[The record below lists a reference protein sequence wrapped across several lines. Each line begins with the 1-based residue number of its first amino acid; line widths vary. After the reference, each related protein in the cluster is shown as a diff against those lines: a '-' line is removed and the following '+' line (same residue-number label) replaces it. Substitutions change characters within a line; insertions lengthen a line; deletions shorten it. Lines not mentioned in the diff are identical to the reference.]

1 MMNDNENGMVVNND
15 TTNENGF
22 VENETGNSDST
33 NETTEVKNENENTG
47 TSNSNSEEETG
58 GAPLTNDEIRELM
71 KHGTGFNNGMNPEA
85 LERLMNQP
93 GPDTKALLERISNVL
108 SIQDE
113 NIGKAFTKINDL
125 ELKVTSLSITNRFTT
140 IIAIASIIVAIVAI
154 IL

>member
-1 MMNDNENGMVVNND
+1 MMNEENNMVANNY

-22 VENETGNSDST
+22 MEN
-33 NETTEVKNENENTG
+33 EVKNSDTESEVDEGKNESGNTE
-47 TSNSNSEEETG
+47 TSNNNSEEAG

-71 KHGTGFNNGMNPEA
+71 SHGGGFNNGINPEA

-93 GPDTKALLERISNVL
+93 GPDTKALLERISGVL
-108 SIQDE
+108 EIQDG
-113 NIGKAFTKINDL
+113 NIGKAFAKINDL

-154 IL
+154 IM

>member
-1 MMNDNENGMVVNND
+1 MMNEENNMVANND

-22 VENETGNSDST
+22 MENEIKNSDST
-33 NETTEVKNENENTG
+33 SEVDEGKNENGNTE
-47 TSNSNSEEETG
+47 TSNSNPEDAG

-71 KHGTGFNNGMNPEA
+71 RHGGGFNNGINPEA

-93 GPDTKALLERISNVL
+93 GPDTKALLERISGVL
-108 SIQDE
+108 EIQDG
-113 NIGKAFTKINDL
+113 NIGKAFAKINDL

-154 IL
+154 IM

>member
-1 MMNDNENGMVVNND
+1 MMNEENNMVVNND
-15 TTNENGF
+15 TTNESRS
-22 VENETGNSDST
+22 VENESRNSDST
-33 NETTEVKNENENTG
+33 NETTDVKNENGNTEN
-47 TSNSNSEEETG
+47 SNSNSEEAG
-58 GAPLTNDEIRELM
+58 GAPLTNDEIREIM
-71 KHGTGFNNGMNPEA
+71 KHGRGFNNGMNPEA

-125 ELKVTSLSITNRFTT
+125 ELKVASLMVTNKFTN

>member
-1 MMNDNENGMVVNND
+1 MNEENNMVANND

-22 VENETGNSDST
+22 VENETGNSSPESEI
-33 NETTEVKNENENTG
+33 NKEQNENGNTEA
-47 TSNSNSEEETG
+47 SNSNSEEAG
-58 GAPLTNDEIRELM
+58 GAPLMNDEIRKLM
-71 KHGTGFNNGMNPEA
+71 KHSGGFNNGMNPEA

-93 GPDTKALLERISNVL
+93 GPDTKALLERISDVL
-108 SIQDE
+108 KIQDE

-125 ELKVTSLSITNRFTT
+125 ELKVSSLMVTNKFTT

>member
-1 MMNDNENGMVVNND
+1 MMNEENNMVANNY

-22 VENETGNSDST
+22 MEN
-33 NETTEVKNENENTG
+33 EVKNSDTESEVDEGKNENGNTG
-47 TSNSNSEEETG
+47 TSDSNSEEIG

-71 KHGTGFNNGMNPEA
+71 KHGGFNNGMNPEA

-93 GPDTKALLERISNVL
+93 GPDTKALLERISGVL
-108 SIQDE
+108 EIQDG
-113 NIGKAFTKINDL
+113 NIGKAFAKINDL

-154 IL
+154 IM

>member
-1 MMNDNENGMVVNND
+1 MMNEENNMVANNY

-22 VENETGNSDST
+22 MEN
-33 NETTEVKNENENTG
+33 EVKNSDTESEVDEGKNENGNTG
-47 TSNSNSEEETG
+47 TSDSNSEETG

-71 KHGTGFNNGMNPEA
+71 KHGGFNNGMNPEA

-93 GPDTKALLERISNVL
+93 GPDTKALLERISGVL
-108 SIQDE
+108 EIQDG
-113 NIGKAFTKINDL
+113 NIGKAFAKINDL

-154 IL
+154 IM

>member
-1 MMNDNENGMVVNND
+1 MMNEENNMVANNY

-22 VENETGNSDST
+22 MEN
-33 NETTEVKNENENTG
+33 EVKNSDTESEVDEGKNENGNTG
-47 TSNSNSEEETG
+47 TSDSNSEETG

-71 KHGTGFNNGMNPEA
+71 RHGGGFNNGMNPEA

-93 GPDTKALLERISNVL
+93 GPDTKALLERISGVL
-108 SIQDE
+108 EIQDG

-125 ELKVTSLSITNRFTT
+125 ELKVSSLMVTNKFTT

-154 IL
+154 IM

>member
-1 MMNDNENGMVVNND
+1 MMNEENNMVANND

-22 VENETGNSDST
+22 VENEDRNSDSAS
-33 NETTEVKNENENTG
+33 EVDEGKNENGNTE
-47 TSNSNSEEETG
+47 TSNSNPEDAG

-71 KHGTGFNNGMNPEA
+71 KHGGGFNNGMNPEA

-93 GPDTKALLERISNVL
+93 GPDTKALLERISDVL
-108 SIQDE
+108 KIQDE
-113 NIGKAFTKINDL
+113 NIGKAFTKINNL
-125 ELKVTSLSITNRFTT
+125 ELKVTALSITNKFTT

>member
-1 MMNDNENGMVVNND
+1 MMNEENNMVANND

-22 VENETGNSDST
+22 VENETRDSNSAS
-33 NETTEVKNENENTG
+33 EVDEGKNENGNTE
-47 TSNSNSEEETG
+47 TSNNNSEDAG

-71 KHGTGFNNGMNPEA
+71 KHGNGFNNGMNPEV
-85 LERLMNQP
+85 LNRLMNQP
-93 GPDTKALLERISNVL
+93 GPDTKALLERISDVL
-108 SIQDE
+108 KIQDE

-125 ELKVTSLSITNRFTT
+125 ELKVSSLMVTNKFTT

>member
-1 MMNDNENGMVVNND
+1 MNEENNMVANND

-22 VENETGNSDST
+22 VENETGNSNPES
-33 NETTEVKNENENTG
+33 EVNKEQNENRNTEA
-47 TSNSNSEEETG
+47 SNSNSEEAG

-71 KHGTGFNNGMNPEA
+71 KHSGGFNNGMNPEA
-85 LERLMNQP
+85 LNRLMNQP
-93 GPDTKALLERISNVL
+93 GPDTKALLERISDVL
-108 SIQDE
+108 KIQDE

-125 ELKVTSLSITNRFTT
+125 ELKVASLMVTNKFTN

>member
-1 MMNDNENGMVVNND
+1 MMNEENNMVANND

-22 VENETGNSDST
+22 MENEIRNSDST
-33 NETTEVKNENENTG
+33 SEVDEGKNENGNTG
-47 TSNSNSEEETG
+47 TSDSNSEETG

-71 KHGTGFNNGMNPEA
+71 RHGGGFNNGMNPEA

-93 GPDTKALLERISNVL
+93 GPDTKALLERISGVL
-108 SIQDE
+108 EIQDG
-113 NIGKAFTKINDL
+113 NIGKAFAKINDL

-154 IL
+154 IM

>member
-1 MMNDNENGMVVNND
+1 MMNEENNMVANND

-22 VENETGNSDST
+22 VENETRNSDST
-33 NETTEVKNENENTG
+33 SEVDEGKNENGNTE
-47 TSNSNSEEETG
+47 TSNSNPEDAG

-71 KHGTGFNNGMNPEA
+71 KHGSGFNNGMNPEA
-85 LERLMNQP
+85 LNRLMNQP
-93 GPDTKALLERISNVL
+93 GPDTKALLERISDVL
-108 SIQDE
+108 KIQDE

-125 ELKVTSLSITNRFTT
+125 ELKVTALSITNRFTT

>member
-1 MMNDNENGMVVNND
+1 MMNEENNMVANND

-22 VENETGNSDST
+22 MEN
-33 NETTEVKNENENTG
+33 EVKNSDTESEVDEGKNENGNTG
-47 TSNSNSEEETG
+47 TSDSNSEEIG

-71 KHGTGFNNGMNPEA
+71 KHGGFNNGMNPEA

-93 GPDTKALLERISNVL
+93 GPDTKALLERISGVL
-108 SIQDE
+108 EIQDG
-113 NIGKAFTKINDL
+113 NIGKAFAKINDL

-154 IL
+154 IM